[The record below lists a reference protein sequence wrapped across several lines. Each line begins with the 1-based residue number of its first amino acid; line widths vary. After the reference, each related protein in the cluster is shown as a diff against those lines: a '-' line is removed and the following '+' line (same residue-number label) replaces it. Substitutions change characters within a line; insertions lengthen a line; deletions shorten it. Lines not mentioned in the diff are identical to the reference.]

1 MGFGTVA
8 YDLIVIGG
16 GAGGI
21 STVQTAA
28 RRGARVLLIQ
38 SGPLGG
44 ECTFSGC
51 VPSKALIAAAARRD
65 SFPAAMAAVR
75 NAVETIAATQ
85 TDDIFRRE
93 GIEVLHGWAT
103 FRSPR
108 QIDVDGRRLT
118 ARRFV
123 LATGSQPTV
132 PPIAGLNAVEYL
144 SNENVFELDRL
155 PQSLAVLGGG
165 PVGCELAQAFSRLGA
180 RVTLVEAL
188 DRLLP
193 NEDPDAS
200 SVLAETFAAEGIE
213 VWLGA
218 KVSRVEAL
226 DQKGAVRLH
235 ADGGHTVTAD
245 RLLVAVGRQA
255 VTTGLGLETAGVATD
270 HGYVVTDHRLAT
282 SAPGIWAVG
291 DVAGK
296 LQFTHA
302 AFEMGRIAA
311 TNGLSARWRRRNF
324 NPSWI
329 PSVTFTAPEVARVG
343 LTEAEAS
350 EREPTAQVAFLPTS
364 QVDRA
369 VTTGETQGFV
379 KLIAGS
385 RRLLRGTGG
394 GRVLGATIVAARGGE
409 LIHEPALAMRTAM
422 FTGRL
427 AQTVHAYPTWSVAIQ
442 QTAAQ
447 FFMEVDG
454 RRARPAR

>member
-1 MGFGTVA
+1 VA

-21 STVQTAA
+21 GAARTAA
-28 RRGARVLLIQ
+28 RRGARALLIQ
-38 SGPLGG
+38 AGPLGG

-51 VPSKALIAAAARRD
+51 VPSKALIAAAARGD
-65 SFPAAMAAVR
+65 AFPVAMAAVHK
-75 NAVETIAATQ
+75 AVDAIAATE
-85 TDDIFRRE
+85 TDEIFRRE
-93 GIEVLHGWAT
+93 GIDVLHGRAT

-108 QIDVDGRRLT
+108 EIDVDGRRLT
-118 ARRFV
+118 ARRFIV
-123 LATGSQPTV
+123 ATGSQPAV
-132 PPIAGLNAVEYL
+132 PPIPGLEAVAYL
-144 SNENVFELDRL
+144 TNENVFELDRL
-155 PQSLAVLGGG
+155 PESLTVLGGG

-180 RVTLVEAL
+180 RVTVVEAL

-193 NEDPDAS
+193 DEEPDAS
-200 SVLAETFAAEGIE
+200 RVISETFAAEGIE
-213 VWLGA
+213 VWLEA
-218 KVSRVEAL
+218 KLARVEAL
-226 DQKGAVRLH
+226 DQTGAVRLH
-235 ADGGHTVTAD
+235 ADRGHSVTGD
-245 RLLVAVGRQA
+245 RLLVAAGRRA
-255 VTTGLGLETAGVATD
+255 VTTGLGLDAAGVTTNQGYVATD
-270 HGYVVTDHRLAT
+270 DHLAT
-282 SAPGIWAVG
+282 SARNIWAVG
-291 DVAGK
+291 DVAGR

-311 TNGLSARWRRRNF
+311 TNALSARWRRRNF